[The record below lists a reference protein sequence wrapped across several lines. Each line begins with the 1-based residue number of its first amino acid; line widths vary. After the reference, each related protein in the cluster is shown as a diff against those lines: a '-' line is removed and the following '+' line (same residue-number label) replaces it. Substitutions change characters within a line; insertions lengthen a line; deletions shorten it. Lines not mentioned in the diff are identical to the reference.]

1 MTDEEHLL
9 DVLSKIIEE
18 ADIVS
23 VSLEGVGP
31 MEGWVLV
38 VEGRISLTG
47 TEASIVERRL
57 VERRP

>member
-18 ADIVS
+18 ADIVT

-47 TEASIVERRL
+47 TEASIVERL